1 MTNVGEKI
9 KVMATFLL
17 VLGLSIGLIWFVI
30 VLLQFFSNPIVQ
42 RNEAVSILA
51 TILYPACLILSS
63 LVSFLLMYG
72 FGQLVENSDIMAKYQ
87 TREFIDN
94 EFKDF
99 KDSYN
104 NMQNEK

>member
-1 MTNVGEKI
+1 
-9 KVMATFLL
+9 
-17 VLGLSIGLIWFVI
+17 
-30 VLLQFFSNPIVQ
+30 
-42 RNEAVSILA
+42 
-51 TILYPACLILSS
+51 
-63 LVSFLLMYG
+63 MYG